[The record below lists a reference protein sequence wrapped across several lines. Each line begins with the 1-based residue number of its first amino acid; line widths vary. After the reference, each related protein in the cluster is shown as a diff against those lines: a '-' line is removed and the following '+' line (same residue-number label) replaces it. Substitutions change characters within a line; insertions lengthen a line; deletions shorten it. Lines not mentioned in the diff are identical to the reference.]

1 MKFEILSSDILING
15 RVFDLRRDHVRYPD
29 GRESDYDIIVHSGA
43 VTLVPVNGDGEI
55 WFVRQ
60 YRHATGETLLELPAG
75 TIDEEEQPE
84 DCAERELREEIGYA
98 AGSLIKIGEFYLAP
112 GYSNELMHIF
122 FASQLTYDPLQPDA
136 HEFLQ
141 TEVYKSSDVFSMLK
155 ISEFKDAKTIAAL
168 CMVLPHLN
176 S

>member
-1 MKFEILSSDILING
+1 MKFEILSSEILING
-15 RVFDLRRDHVRYPD
+15 RVFDVRRDHVRYPD

-43 VTLVPVNGDGEI
+43 VTLVPINGDGEI

-60 YRHATGETLLELPAG
+60 YRHATGKTLLELPAG
-75 TIDEEEQPE
+75 AIEKEEQPE

-98 AGSLIKIGEFYLAP
+98 AGSLLKLGEFYLAP
-112 GYSNELMHIF
+112 GYSNELMHIYL
-122 FASQLTYDPLQPDA
+122 ATQLTYDPLQPDA

-141 TEVYKSSDVFSMLK
+141 TEVYKSSDIYSMLK
-155 ISEFKDAKTIAAL
+155 NSEFKDAKTIAAL
-168 CMVLPHLN
+168 CLALPHLN